1 LYGAAEK
8 VVALREAMTGEE
20 TLVAGVGRVLYGD
33 VSVLEKGV
41 LIDVGPQSRRLDGI
55 LSTIRSASKA
65 GRPGIRILNAHI
77 APNGPPTGCRMY
89 TSGTDARLVHHEDWS
104 WTS

>member
-41 LIDVGPQSRRLDGI
+41 LIDVVDRGVCPISAPTARPSAVVLKVGGWTAYCRRFGVPPKLVD
-55 LSTIRSASKA
+55 
-65 GRPGIRILNAHI
+65 PG
-77 APNGPPTGCRMY
+77 Y
-89 TSGTDARLVHHEDWS
+89 EY
-104 WTS
+104 